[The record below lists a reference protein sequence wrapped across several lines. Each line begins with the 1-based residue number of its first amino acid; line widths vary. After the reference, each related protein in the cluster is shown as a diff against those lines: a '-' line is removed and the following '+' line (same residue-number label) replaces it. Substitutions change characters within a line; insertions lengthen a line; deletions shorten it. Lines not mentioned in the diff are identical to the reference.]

1 MDTVFW
7 EIWMSGRIC
16 SDEKR
21 FDCRV
26 HYFSISPFRLKL
38 LSRNSWDHYLCKC
51 ALLAR
56 SYGFP
61 LKTAQVSDDWSA
73 LAQRVIWQQILS
85 TQFPDIYTYQ
95 ENIFRFNII
104 FSFGSRNRWKCKRY
118 DVSCSCF
125 ILFLPRK
132 KFFSNFFLP
141 SLLFLS
147 ETFDSKRVN
156 LWHRLTPFSHF
167 VCLEHKYFPDITH
180 F

>member
-16 SDEKR
+16 TDEKR
-21 FDCRV
+21 FDCPV
-26 HYFSISPFRLKL
+26 HYFSISPLWLKL
-38 LSRNSWDHYLCKC
+38 LSWNSWDHYLCKC

-73 LAQRVIWQQILS
+73 LAQRVICRYYRPNFQIYIHIRKTFSDLILS
-85 TQFPDIYTYQ
+85 SVLGAGIDKNVKGFTV
-95 ENIFRFNII
+95 N
-104 FSFGSRNRWKCKRY
+104 
-118 DVSCSCF
+118 CSCF

-167 VCLEHKYFPDITH
+167 VCLEHKYLPEITY